1 MLCLRCLGDMHSW
14 KRKSQ
19 PKAKGEIS
27 KAAETGG
34 GKGGMGTDGVF
45 SPL

>member
-1 MLCLRCLGDMHSW
+1 MSAVPGGHAFLEEEE
-14 KRKSQ
+14 
-19 PKAKGEIS
+19 AKGEIS